1 MDGIIIFILMNDG
14 SFITAKK
21 IEIND
26 NLKTIQIDGNQM
38 IDPIYIEGIKFST
51 FKEIKAKLFK

>member
-21 IEIND
+21 IEVND